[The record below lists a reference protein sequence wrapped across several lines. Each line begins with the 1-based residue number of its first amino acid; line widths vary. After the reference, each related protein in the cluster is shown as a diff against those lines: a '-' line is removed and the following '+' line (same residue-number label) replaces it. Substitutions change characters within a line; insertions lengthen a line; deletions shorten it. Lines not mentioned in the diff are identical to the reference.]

1 MNELM
6 KIVHPGETHYL
17 SFEKGSL
24 PLSQTCHKCTQPV
37 SREYYKCIR
46 NVKGCE
52 YYLHKECAELKDLP
66 QKHHPLHPQHPL
78 AIHSYFP
85 HDKSFVCSFCGKT
98 KQARGRLVY
107 QCSEEQCDFYLDD
120 FCETYFINLSK
131 PLNKYEIQHVFHD
144 HENHWLSPSNL
155 IMIRKDYFS
164 LWDDA
169 EGDEINGYSIF
180 RCAGCRYPI
189 QKIDGIYRCNECDF
203 FLHTE
208 CSQVPKQVV
217 DHCSHPQHPLVLH
230 HNQPAANRIYCID
243 DQMRCIAC
251 LKWMENEFYLHCTN
265 CPTFNLDLQCY
276 FRFQTKP
283 AVNHEAHE
291 HPLVY
296 FSEIYDNDVRCYA
309 CNTPCKYRSFRCF
322 TCNFNI
328 HTGCLALPITVN
340 YDDHVHPLTLTTSFK
355 EDEHPTTYYCDIC
368 EKRRD
373 PDHGIYLCKECLF
386 MAHFEC
392 ALSLSWKQK
401 QMHPGVKKLKKTIT
415 YQRRKKI

>member
-1 MNELM
+1 MGSTDAMN
-6 KIVHPGETHYL
+6 VT
-17 SFEKGSL
+17 SFST
-24 PLSQTCHKCTQPV
+24 QNVHKCQNRWWIT
-37 SREYYKCIR
+37 
-46 NVKGCE
+46 
-52 YYLHKECAELKDLP
+52 A
-66 QKHHPLHPQHPL
+66 
-78 AIHSYFP
+78 
-85 HDKSFVCSFCGKT
+85 
-98 KQARGRLVY
+98 
-107 QCSEEQCDFYLDD
+107 
-120 FCETYFINLSK
+120 LS
-131 PLNKYEIQHVFHD
+131 
-144 HENHWLSPSNL
+144 
-155 IMIRKDYFS
+155 
-164 LWDDA
+164 A
-169 EGDEINGYSIF
+169 
-180 RCAGCRYPI
+180 A
-189 QKIDGIYRCNECDF
+189 
-203 FLHTE
+203 
-208 CSQVPKQVV
+208 
-217 DHCSHPQHPLVLH
+217 PLVLH
-230 HNQPAANRIYCID
+230 HNQPAANRIYSID

-251 LKWMENEFYLHCTN
+251 RKWMENEFYLHCTN

-392 ALSLSWKQK
+392 ALSLSNTELEAEADAPWRQK
-401 QMHPGVKKLKKTIT
+401 IEEDNHISEKEEDMTVTNEEVSLEIFDQLDAEIEELRQVIQQLII
-415 YQRRKKI
+415 RKEKENI